1 MFNRREFL
9 SVGAAWAAALPM
21 MNRAF
26 GQDRRFSRG
35 FAPHLGMFRHHAGND
50 AVDQVTFLADEGF
63 HALEDSGLRAKPVA
77 LQSRIGEELA
87 RRQMTMGLF
96 VAVADFA
103 RPTFASGSVELR
115 NAVLRELRSAIET
128 ARRVGGRYLA
138 IIPGKRVHAL
148 SHALQM
154 RHAAESLRYCADLCE
169 RHDLTLLLEPIDLG
183 ADSSRL
189 FLRTANQAAELCRC
203 VGRPSCRLLVDV
215 CQQATAG
222 HDVAT
227 LLAQTR
233 DVLGYV
239 QLGDWPGRKEPG
251 TGDLDFARLL
261 TLLDGIGYR
270 GLLGMEHGKRL
281 PGREGERALIAAY
294 RALDEAAQR
303 PIAASRAAARHR
315 STSS

>member
-9 SVGAAWAAALPM
+9 GFGATWAAALPM
-21 MNRAF
+21 MNRVF
-26 GQDRRFSRG
+26 GRDRRFSRG

-50 AVDQVTFLADEGF
+50 AVDQVKFLADEGF
-63 HALEDSGLRAKPVA
+63 VALEDSGLRAKPVA

-96 VAVADFA
+96 VAVADFS
-103 RPTFASGSVELR
+103 RPTFASGSVDLR
-115 NAVLRELRSAIET
+115 NAVLRELRSAVET

-138 IIPGKRVHAL
+138 VIPGKRVPAL
-148 SHALQM
+148 SPVVQM
-154 RHAAESLRYCADLCE
+154 RHAADTLRCCADLCE

-183 ADSSRL
+183 SDSSRL
-189 FLRTANQAAELCRC
+189 FLRTASQAAELCRT
-203 VGRPSCRLLVDV
+203 VGRSSCRLLVDV
-215 CQQATAG
+215 YQQATAG

-239 QLGDWPGRKEPG
+239 QLGDCPGRKKPG

-261 TLLDGIGYR
+261 ALLDGIGYP

-281 PGREGERALIAAY
+281 PGREGERAVIAAY

-303 PIAASRAAARHR
+303 PNPAAVAAARHR

>member
-1 MFNRREFL
+1 
-9 SVGAAWAAALPM
+9 
-21 MNRAF
+21 
-26 GQDRRFSRG
+26 
-35 FAPHLGMFRHHAGND
+35 MFRHHAGD
-50 AVDQVTFLADEGF
+50 DPVDQVKFLADEGF
-63 HALEDSGLRAKPVA
+63 VALEDNGLRAKPAA

-103 RPTFASGSVELR
+103 RPTFASGSVDLR

-138 IIPGKRVHAL
+138 VIPGKRVAGL
-148 SHALQM
+148 APERQM
-154 RHAAESLRYCADLCE
+154 RHAAETLQSCADLCE
-169 RHDLTLLLEPIDLG
+169 KHDLTLLLEPIDLG
-183 ADSSRL
+183 VNSSRL
-189 FLRTANQAAELCRC
+189 FLRTAKQAAELCRA

-227 LLAQTR
+227 LLAQTH

-251 TGDLDFARLL
+251 TGELDFAKLL
-261 TLLDGIGYR
+261 ALLDGIGYR
-270 GLLGMEHGKRL
+270 GLLGLEHGKRL
-281 PGREGERALIAAY
+281 PGREGERAVIAAY

-303 PIAASRAAARHR
+303 PIAASRAAARQR